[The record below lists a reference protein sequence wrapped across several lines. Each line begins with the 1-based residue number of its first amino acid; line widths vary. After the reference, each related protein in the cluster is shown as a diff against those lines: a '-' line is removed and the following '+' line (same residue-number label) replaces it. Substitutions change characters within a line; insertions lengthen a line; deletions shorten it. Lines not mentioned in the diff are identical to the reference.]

1 MFEKNIVFIN
11 FDKIKPILKVY
22 MELKK
27 QSYIYLVLFLQ
38 VLFLSSCGSSK
49 ENLTYFETLDSL
61 SGTIKIDVP
70 KITLL
75 PEDELTIT
83 VSSLA
88 PEATASYNK
97 PVVNPANPSS
107 KTLNIS
113 PQQSTYIVDSKG
125 DINFPNL
132 GNIHVAGMTTEELTG
147 YLTDKIGK
155 DVVDPLVDV
164 QLINFRVHVIGEVAK
179 PGEIKGNGKS
189 MTILEAIS
197 NAGDLTPYGKRDN
210 VLLIRK
216 ENGANK
222 YYRLNL
228 NDSTI
233 LGSPLYYL
241 KQNDVIVVEPNSIRK
256 ENAKYNQNNSYKLS
270 VVSTIVSASS
280 VVASLA
286 IALAVK

>member
-1 MFEKNIVFIN
+1 
-11 FDKIKPILKVY
+11 

-27 QSYIYLVLFLQ
+27 RSYIYLVLFLQ

-132 GNIHVAGMTTEELTG
+132 GNIHVAGMTTEELTD

-216 ENGANK
+216 ENGANQ

-228 NDSTI
+228 NDSAI